1 MEKNFQFESNNFS
14 VLFETNLSLKQ
25 NYTISAKNLHKTT
38 TINGVHASLESVW
51 MLPPNGLYI
60 PLL

>member
-1 MEKNFQFESNNFS
+1 MEKKIQFESNSFS
-14 VLFETNLSLKQ
+14 VFFNANLSLKQ
-25 NYTISAKNLHKTT
+25 NYTISTKTLHKTT